1 MREEGRGV
9 FVAHL
14 YISFLTHELVRDRLT
29 GVPVRPCEVLREG
42 HSGASARGPA
52 AAVGSSGEL
61 TLQLSFILFII
72 ESNKHT
78 SVNLGQVPWARIQE
92 QQD

>member
-1 MREEGRGV
+1 MSEERRGV

-14 YISFLTHELVRDRLT
+14 FSSQLTHDIVKAKLT
-29 GVPVRPCEVLREG
+29 GVPVRPCEVLSEG